1 MAEADCGSCKEFECC
16 LQGGAHFF
24 FKVSPSYVELGLY
37 QKQPAVRIQ
46 RFVHLREE
54 CDGVRDFMDHPERQ
68 NEIDVG

>member
-1 MAEADCGSCKEFECC
+1 MAETDCGSRKEFECC